1 MFVRLGTFECV
12 DVYLVAAVT
21 NHTYRDLFL
30 SQVSV
35 NFFNKKHKHKKR
47 TYISSNLG
55 KSLLKAIC
63 SS

>member
-35 NFFNKKHKHKKR
+35 NFFNKKHTHTKNIHFF
-47 TYISSNLG
+47 
-55 KSLLKAIC
+55 KSGQK
-63 SS
+63 SV